1 MKPSVVVVLVS
12 VALVSV
18 ALSACGEPKSFLV
31 HRPEHQGVDEAV
43 SEMWTAEIRHIAR
56 DGDWLLTRSYYAVGD
71 AIALVTPGEDLSHAS
86 IYDATH
92 NTVIE
97 SIGSGVR
104 EIPLRQLVDRNH
116 YLIVVR
122 PGGMTEQE
130 RRESVD
136 RARTKVGVEFDV
148 GGLFG
153 FDDEDRFYCSELVYW
168 AAQTEARTGD
178 RHAVITPADLMKYG
192 EVVYWSGQRT
202 DAQIMDLAVAK
213 AGRADPPMIRTAA
226 APR

>member
-1 MKPSVVVVLVS
+1 MKIACLGVLV
-12 VALVSV
+12 AA
-18 ALSACGEPKSFLV
+18 ALSGCAEPKSFLV
-31 HRPEHQGVDEAV
+31 HRPESTGVDSAV
-43 SEMWTAEIRHIAR
+43 SEMWTSEIRGVAQ

-71 AIALVTPGEDLSHAS
+71 AISLVTPGEDLSHAS
-86 IYDATH
+86 IYDAKR

-104 EIPLRQLVDRNH
+104 EIPLHQLVERNH

-122 PGGMTEQE
+122 PSGMTAAE
-130 RRESVD
+130 RRDSVE
-136 RARTKVGVEFDV
+136 RARTKVGLEFDF

-153 FDDEDRFYCSELVYW
+153 FDDAEKFYCSELVYW
-168 AAQTEARTGD
+168 AAETEARTGD
-178 RHAVITPADLMKYG
+178 HHTIVTPADLMKYG

-213 AGRADPPMIRTAA
+213 KSRSDRPVLRTAA
-226 APR
+226 VAP